1 MSSIKM
7 ANGAL
12 VAYYELEYFFDRQ
25 HEENQVFLNY
35 NEGFFFFFR
44 GSKRK
49 FSNQGWHKKEKI
61 QMKPTNVF
69 L

>member
-25 HEENQVFLNY
+25 NMSTCMKKIRLQVFFLITMRD
-35 NEGFFFFFR
+35 FF
-44 GSKRK
+44 SVAL
-49 FSNQGWHKKEKI
+49 KESSL
-61 QMKPTNVF
+61 TRDAH
-69 L
+69 